1 MIALTSNPLRQQW
14 RYWETGRNR
23 VSGFPVREACFLGA
37 PFDDIGVNQMKCL
50 SDFVREETAANAAE
64 YALILMVITAFLVV
78 AVSAI
83 ASSISNSFNVAA
95 TGIAS

>member
-1 MIALTSNPLRQQW
+1 
-14 RYWETGRNR
+14 
-23 VSGFPVREACFLGA
+23 
-37 PFDDIGVNQMKCL
+37 MKFL
-50 SDFVREETAANAAE
+50 SDFVREEKAANAAE

>member
-1 MIALTSNPLRQQW
+1 M
-14 RYWETGRNR
+14 
-23 VSGFPVREACFLGA
+23 SGFPVREARFLEA
-37 PFDDIGVNQMKCL
+37 SFDDIGVNQMKCL

-83 ASSISNSFNVAA
+83 ASSISSSFNAVA